1 MNQLTAEHHCGLAGR
16 KGDAGCHKIAG
27 MLYFMVFE
35 GCLQREYIRIRTAD
49 TEMAKWNSKLQKIDF
64 GDHQKIYLF
73 LLFSAYFVI
82 NLILLT
88 CHEPWRDEAQVWL
101 LARDVPVWKLPSQ
114 MAFEGNPC
122 LWHLLVVPFAKL
134 GIPYFVQNI
143 MSYLVV
149 MAAAFLLVYRSD
161 FSYGVK
167 ALLLCSPF
175 LMYYYAVIAGSYCL
189 IPFLLFLLADWFPTR
204 KEKPVRYMIVTALL
218 MQTHTIM
225 FVTSLLIMLC
235 YLAETVADRMAGRDA
250 GNYVKR
256 ALCTLLPVV
265 SGVLLFCQL
274 MNGDGERW
282 LRVRT
287 ADPYHTVRKM
297 LEKYGESVEK
307 LCGLFPVIGFAFLII
322 GILFLLVLLIRK
334 GSAAKYTVAV
344 VTAGTVVYQLWF
356 YAMVYGCS
364 LQRFMTMGLVIIW
377 GMWIMRAQGAGRGK
391 YHPGEAVFC
400 LFAVLVLLHTVSDMR
415 ADLDGPFSNG
425 REAAKYI
432 RQNLESDAV
441 YVVDAQAEC
450 SSIYPYLAKGTF
462 VYAPTGQSYTYV
474 TMDEHWTDRMDFDD
488 FLEWLGEYDSQG
500 KPVYFISSAV
510 TNYIEGEDEA
520 ERPFSLL
527 YESAEPSVKKEDF
540 RIYKV
545 R

>member
-1 MNQLTAEHHCGLAGR
+1 MRSPLLTYKSLQADNKKLLLAV
-16 KGDAGCHKIAG
+16 
-27 MLYFMVFE
+27 L
-35 GCLQREYIRIRTAD
+35 
-49 TEMAKWNSKLQKIDF
+49 F
-64 GDHQKIYLF
+64 GIYAVLNLV
-73 LLFSAYFVI
+73 LLFA
-82 NLILLT
+82 
-88 CHEPWRDEAQVWL
+88 HEPWCDEAQVWL
-101 LARDVPVWKLPSQ
+101 LARDVSVWKLPAQ

-122 LWHLLVVPFAKL
+122 LWHLLMVPFAKL

-143 MSYLVV
+143 LSYLAV
-149 MAAAFLLVYRSD
+149 MAAAFLFVYRSD
-161 FSYGVK
+161 FPYGVK

-189 IPFLLFLLADWFPTR
+189 IPLFLFLLADWFPTR
-204 KEKPVRYMIVTALL
+204 KEKPVRYMVVTALL

-225 FVTSLLIMLC
+225 FATSLLIMLC
-235 YLAETVADRMAGRDA
+235 YLAETVADRMANRDDT
-250 GNYVKR
+250 GYVKR

-265 SGVLLFCQL
+265 SGVLLFRQL
-274 MNGDGERW
+274 LNGGDERW
-282 LRVRT
+282 LQVKMT
-287 ADPYHTVRKM
+287 DPYRTVQKM

-307 LCGLFPVIGFAFLII
+307 LCGLWPAIGFAFLVM

-377 GMWIMRAQGAGRGK
+377 GMWIMRAQGAGCGK

-400 LFAVLVLLHTVSDMR
+400 LFAVLVLLHTASDMR

-425 REAAKYI
+425 REAAEYI
-432 RQNLESDAV
+432 RQNLEPDAV

-474 TMDEHWTDRMDFDD
+474 TKDGHWTDRMEAAAFK
-488 FLEWLGEYDSQG
+488 EWVDAYDSQG
-500 KPVYFISSAV
+500 KPIYFISSTV
-510 TNYIEGEDEA
+510 TNYIEGEVGTDT
-520 ERPFSLL
+520 FTLL
-527 YESAEPSVKKEDF
+527 YESTEPSVKKEDF
-540 RIYKV
+540 KIYKV

>member
-1 MNQLTAEHHCGLAGR
+1 MRSPLLTYKSLQADNKKLLLAV
-16 KGDAGCHKIAG
+16 
-27 MLYFMVFE
+27 L
-35 GCLQREYIRIRTAD
+35 
-49 TEMAKWNSKLQKIDF
+49 F
-64 GDHQKIYLF
+64 GIYAVLNLV
-73 LLFSAYFVI
+73 LLFA
-82 NLILLT
+82 
-88 CHEPWRDEAQVWL
+88 HEPWCDEAQVWL
-101 LARDVPVWKLPSQ
+101 LARDVPVWKLPAQ

-122 LWHLLVVPFAKL
+122 LWHLLMVPFVKL

-143 MSYLVV
+143 LSYLAV

-161 FSYGVK
+161 FPYGVK

-175 LMYYYAVIAGSYCL
+175 LMYYYAVIAGSYCMISL
-189 IPFLLFLLADWFPTR
+189 FLFLLADWFPTR
-204 KEKPVRYMIVTALL
+204 KEKPVRYMVVTALL

-225 FVTSLLIMLC
+225 FATSLLIMLC
-235 YLAETVADRMAGRDA
+235 YLAETVADRMAKRD
-250 GNYVKR
+250 GTDYVKR

-265 SGVLLFCQL
+265 SGVLLFRQL

-282 LRVRT
+282 LQVRT
-287 ADPYHTVRKM
+287 ADPYHTVQKM

-307 LCGLFPVIGFAFLII
+307 LCGLLPVIGFVFLIM

-377 GMWIMRAQGAGRGK
+377 GMWIMRAQGAGCGK

-400 LFAVLVLLHTVSDMR
+400 LFAVLVLLHTASDMR

-425 REAAKYI
+425 REAAEYI
-432 RQNLESDAV
+432 RQNLEPDAV

-474 TMDEHWTDRMDFDD
+474 TKDGHWTDRMEAAAFK
-488 FLEWLGEYDSQG
+488 EWVDAYDSQG
-500 KPVYFISSAV
+500 KPIYFISSTV
-510 TNYIEGEDEA
+510 TNYIEGEVGTDT
-520 ERPFSLL
+520 FTLL
-527 YESAEPSVKKEDF
+527 YESTEPSVKKEDF
-540 RIYKV
+540 KIYKV